1 MEYKKTLW
9 CNWNIESTLRFS
21 LSGKEHMWV
30 EVLKESERSVDERKT
45 VDSAKRKSKSERKKK
60 AVAAVNL
67 YRNQ

>member
-1 MEYKKTLW
+1 
-9 CNWNIESTLRFS
+9 
-21 LSGKEHMWV
+21 MWV